1 MEAAERA
8 CQQLH
13 REYMGKRYIEVFQCS
28 ASEVKTAL
36 STGRHKDTMF
46 IHLCFRTNTI
56 GGVKDSGGRGR
67 NGSYQKDFGR
77 GGRSGRD
84 RGRRQEYR
92 YDNDRGYGNRD
103 YDSRGGGG
111 ANNYDRSRPPKRRNY
126 GVTVRVRGIPFSTTE
141 DELADFFQEYNVRIT
156 FIKFLVC
163 ILLSRWILMMS
174 RLASTV
180 MADPVGMPWLPSHQ
194 LN

>member
-1 MEAAERA
+1 MYFHANF
-8 CQQLH
+8 
-13 REYMGKRYIEVFQCS
+13 V
-28 ASEVKTAL
+28 
-36 STGRHKDTMF
+36 
-46 IHLCFRTNTI
+46 
-56 GGVKDSGGRGR
+56 GGVKESGGRGR
-67 NGSYQKDFGR
+67 NGSYQRDLAR

-92 YDNDRGYGNRD
+92 DNDRSYGNRD

-156 FIKFLVC
+156 CINLLAYVCCFKVDPNDVKIGFNRDGRPSGDALVTF
-163 ILLSRWILMMS
+163 SS
-174 RLASTV
+174 AELAKEAVREKNRKHLGHRYLELFVES
-180 MADPVGMPWLPSHQ
+180 
-194 LN
+194 